1 MGFCRPCRPST
12 ALTAAACRAADTFK
26 GKLLASSCAPL
37 PGDRE
42 APTPDLISATTTRL
56 LLLSCITS
64 TPWTRS
70 AVCFSC
76 TLVNQ
81 GHALERLFEVSEYSF
96 TYIHVF
102 VCICGVGGGRR
113 LQGSAITG
121 RWSFPF
127 KMETP
132 QNVTVFYQKK
142 TEGLEG
148 GGRRREKFDTAARS
162 GAVSAGHS
170 PQPLPPAAARRRPH
184 MAGSLPCYAAPF
196 PAFISALT
204 ATNYTM
210 LQLKRGPRPFI
221 CAPRA
226 LASPWQ
232 PAAT

>member
-1 MGFCRPCRPST
+1 MHPYPVTGKYQPQTLFQPLQHGFSSSPVSLPHPGRALQFVSPAHWST
-12 ALTAAACRAADTFK
+12 RGTLW
-26 GKLLASSCAPL
+26 SCYL
-37 PGDRE
+37 KF
-42 APTPDLISATTTRL
+42 LNIVL
-56 LLLSCITS
+56 
-64 TPWTRS
+64 
-70 AVCFSC
+70 
-76 TLVNQ
+76 
-81 GHALERLFEVSEYSF
+81 H
-96 TYIHVF
+96 TYMCLCAYV
-102 VCICGVGGGRR
+102 GGLGGGRR